1 MPVAR
6 YALQYAA
13 QLAQLL
19 GSGWS
24 ASGCDSSTFAVLDGP
39 GIELAV
45 STTSPIRSRTKVR
58 VQIRSRGDLVRRR
71 RTDYDGQV
79 SGTIGDPAAVA
90 DAIRTEILPAW
101 KKLVT
106 ELEARTVRTRA
117 AIREFA
123 PLAAETAGGRA
134 SVTYGSRPGV
144 ADVRWDGGH
153 AVLWAGDDGRISSPS
168 IEITRARG
176 AATVLALLRTAA
188 GFVPDPERFS
198 VSDIGGAAARLLG
211 DGWSATPWQ
220 WHDGARIEHRDD
232 AGDGYTLG
240 VEAGHLYVSTN
251 LGDQSHTFMLKA
263 SWTDGLDALG
273 VSVAA
278 IVRRIRNIG

>member
-6 YALQYAA
+6 YALQYAV

-45 STTSPIRSRTKVR
+45 STTSPIRSRTEVR
-58 VQIRSRGDLVRRR
+58 VQIRSRGDLVWRR
-71 RTDYDGQV
+71 RTDFDGQV

-106 ELEARTVRTRA
+106 ELEARTVQTRSTV
-117 AIREFA
+117 REFA
-123 PLAAETAGGRA
+123 ALAAEMVGGA

-144 ADVRWDGGH
+144 ADIRWNGGH
-153 AVLWAGDDGRISSPS
+153 AVLWAGDDGHISSPS
-168 IEITRARG
+168 IEITSAHG
-176 AATVLALLRTAA
+176 AAAVLALLRTAA
-188 GFVPDPERFS
+188 GLVQDPARFS
-198 VSDIGGAAARLLG
+198 VSDIGSAAARLLG
-211 DGWSATPWQ
+211 DGWSAEPWE
-220 WHDGARIEHRDD
+220 WHDGACIEHRDD
-232 AGDGYTLG
+232 VGGGYNLA
-240 VEAGHLYVSTN
+240 VQDGHLYVSAN
-251 LGDQSHTFMLKA
+251 LRDESRTFL
-263 SWTDGLDALG
+263 TG
-273 VSVAA
+273 VSASDSLETLGASTAA
-278 IVRRIRNIG
+278 IVRSIRDDH

>member
-39 GIELAV
+39 GIELGV

-58 VQIRSRGDLVRRR
+58 VQIRSRGDLVWRR

-79 SGTIGDPAAVA
+79 SGTIGDPAEVA

-101 KKLVT
+101 EKLVT

-117 AIREFA
+117 VIREFA
-123 PLAAETAGGRA
+123 PLAAEAAGGGT

-144 ADVRWDGGH
+144 ADIRWDGGH
-153 AVLWAGDDGRISSPS
+153 ATLWASDDGRISSPS

-188 GFVPDPERFS
+188 GPVPDPKRFS
-198 VSDIGGAAARLLG
+198 VSDIGSAAARLLG
-211 DGWSATPWQ
+211 ADWSATSWQ
-220 WHDGARIEHRDD
+220 WHDGACIEHRDD
-232 AGDGYTLG
+232 PGGGYTL
-240 VEAGHLYVSTN
+240 AAQDGHLYVSAN
-251 LGDQSHTFMLKA
+251 LRDESRTFL
-263 SWTDGLDALG
+263 TG
-273 VSVAA
+273 VSTADSLETIGAAVAV
-278 IVRRIRNIG
+278 IVRSIHDDG

>member
-6 YALQYAA
+6 YALQYAT
-13 QLAQLL
+13 QLAQHL
-19 GSGWS
+19 GAEWS
-24 ASGCDSSTFAVLDGP
+24 ASGCDSSTFAVLNGP

-45 STTSPIRSRTKVR
+45 LTTSPVRSRTKVH
-58 VQIRSRGDLVRRR
+58 VQIRSRGDLVWRR

-90 DAIRTEILPAW
+90 DAIRTQIVPAW
-101 KKLVT
+101 KSLVT
-106 ELEARTVRTRA
+106 ELEARTVQAHA
-117 AIREFA
+117 AIREFT
-123 PLAAETAGGRA
+123 PLAAEAAGGGA

-144 ADVRWDGGH
+144 ANIRWDGGH

-188 GFVPDPERFS
+188 GLLPDPERFS

-220 WHDGARIEHRDD
+220 WHDGACIEHRDD
-232 AGDGYTLG
+232 LGGGYTL
-240 VEAGHLYVSTN
+240 AAQDGHLYVSAN
-251 LGDQSHTFMLKA
+251 LRDESRTFL
-263 SWTDGLDALG
+263 TG
-273 VSVAA
+273 VSTADSLETLGAAVAA
-278 IVRRIRNIG
+278 IVRSLHDDD

>member
-24 ASGCDSSTFAVLDGP
+24 ASGCDSSTFAVLNGP
-39 GIELAV
+39 GIELGV

-58 VQIRSRGDLVRRR
+58 AQIRSRGDLVWRR

-79 SGTIGDPAAVA
+79 SGTIGDPGAVS

-106 ELEARTVRTRA
+106 ELEARTVRTRS
-117 AIREFA
+117 AIQAFA
-123 PLAAETAGGRA
+123 PLAAEAAGGGA

-144 ADVRWDGGH
+144 ADIRWGGGR

-168 IEITRARG
+168 IKITSARG
-176 AATVLALLRTAA
+176 AAMVLAVLRTAA
-188 GFVPDPERFS
+188 GLVPDPARFS
-198 VSDIGGAAARLLG
+198 VSDIGSAAARLLG
-211 DGWSATPWQ
+211 DGWSATSWQ
-220 WHDGARIEHRDD
+220 WGVGACIEHRDD
-232 AGDGYTLG
+232 PGGGYTFA
-240 VEAGHLYVSTN
+240 VEEGHLYVSAN
-251 LGDQSHTFMLKA
+251 LRDESRTFLNGA
-263 SWTDGLDALG
+263 STADSLETLSA
-273 VSVAA
+273 SVAA
-278 IVRRIRNIG
+278 VVRSIHDNG

>member
-39 GIELAV
+39 GIELGV
-45 STTSPIRSRTKVR
+45 STTSPIRSHTKVH
-58 VQIRSRGDLVRRR
+58 VQIRPRGDLVWRR

-101 KKLVT
+101 EKLVT

-117 AIREFA
+117 AMREFA
-123 PLAAETAGGRA
+123 PLAAEAAGGGA
-134 SVTYGSRPGV
+134 LVTYGSRPGV

-176 AATVLALLRTAA
+176 AAMVLALLRTAA

-220 WHDGARIEHRDD
+220 WHDGACIEHRDD
-232 AGDGYTLG
+232 PGGGYTL
-240 VEAGHLYVSTN
+240 AAQDGHLYVSAN
-251 LGDQSHTFMLKA
+251 LRDESRTFL
-263 SWTDGLDALG
+263 TG
-273 VSVAA
+273 VSTADSLETLGAAVAV
-278 IVRRIRNIG
+278 IVRSIHDDG

>member
-39 GIELAV
+39 GIELGV

-58 VQIRSRGDLVRRR
+58 VQIRSRGDLVWRR

-101 KKLVT
+101 EKLVT

-123 PLAAETAGGRA
+123 PLAAEAAGGGA

-188 GFVPDPERFS
+188 GLVPDPERFS
-198 VSDIGGAAARLLG
+198 VSDIGAPPPGCSAPAGPRRPGSGTTAHASSTGTTPAAGTPSPPRTATCTSRRT
-211 DGWSATPWQ
+211 SAM
-220 WHDGARIEHRDD
+220 R
-232 AGDGYTLG
+232 
-240 VEAGHLYVSTN
+240 
-251 LGDQSHTFMLKA
+251 
-263 SWTDGLDALG
+263 
-273 VSVAA
+273 AA
-278 IVRRIRNIG
+278 PS